1 MPNSEARWATDEVE
15 RRTGAPGRIRTHDP
29 QIRSLVLYPAELPV
43 HLGRR
48 KLGIEGHKGKRMR
61 SSSGHAQNA
70 AQPPVAQTEF
80 PPESVFTE
88 TCPSIGA
95 WLRLNA
101 LRRNSSRSDSTISGM
116 GMLVIGGKGE
126 TAQGHRRLK

>member
-1 MPNSEARWATDEVE
+1 
-15 RRTGAPGRIRTHDP
+15 
-29 QIRSLVLYPAELPV
+29 VLYPAELPV

-61 SSSGHAQNA
+61 SSGGHAQNA
-70 AQPPVAQTEF
+70 AQPPVVQTEF

-88 TCPSIGA
+88 ACPSIRA

-101 LRRNSSRSDSTISGM
+101 LRRNSSRSDSTISGI
-116 GMLVIGGKGE
+116 GMLAIGDKGE
-126 TAQGHRRLK
+126 PPGGIGEHK

>member
-1 MPNSEARWATDEVE
+1 
-15 RRTGAPGRIRTHDP
+15 
-29 QIRSLVLYPAELPV
+29 V

-61 SSSGHAQNA
+61 SGSGRAQNA
-70 AQPPVAQTEF
+70 AQPPVTQTEF

-116 GMLVIGGKGE
+116 AMLVIGGRGE
-126 TAQGHRRLK
+126 TAQGHRRHK